1 MGLVAGAVGGFLCVG
16 LKCRVRSGSGLPA
29 CGGAAAGGGKTKKG
43 LTGNGKAKRQPLGE
57 RKQKGGCWGIRKQKR
72 QLLGGRESKRGRL
85 LGNEKWR
92 IGKDVKKSQYSIYL
106 VKINRQNIDIM

>member
-1 MGLVAGAVGGFLCVG
+1 MG
-16 LKCRVRSGSGLPA
+16 
-29 CGGAAAGGGKTKKG
+29 
-43 LTGNGKAKRQPLGE
+43 
-57 RKQKGGCWGIRKQKR
+57 KQKGSRWGRESKRAAGWGIRKQKR